1 MKYVLDPSKRDE
13 EFWQFYKQHQA
24 SMWTAEEIDVRSDL
38 AQFKKLKPPE
48 QQRVKHVI
56 AFFAASDGTVA
67 ENLHEN
73 FLTEIQHPDARCF
86 LALQGHMENVHSET
100 YANLLTAYVED
111 PMERDHLFHA
121 IETIPSIQRK
131 ADWALYWTNSQTR
144 TFQERLIAFAA
155 VEGIFFS
162 GSFCAIFWL
171 KHRGLLPGLAFSNE
185 LISRDEG
192 LHRDFAI
199 CLHKRLLRPASPMKI
214 REIIQGATEVEIE
227 FVREGLP
234 VALLG
239 MNADLM
245 TQCIQFVADHLLV
258 SLGQPK
264 LYNIENPFD

>member
-1 MKYVLDPSKRDE
+1 
-13 EFWQFYKQHQA
+13 
-24 SMWTAEEIDVRSDL
+24 
-38 AQFKKLKPPE
+38 
-48 QQRVKHVI
+48 
-56 AFFAASDGTVA
+56 
-67 ENLHEN
+67 
-73 FLTEIQHPDARCF
+73 
-86 LALQGHMENVHSET
+86 MENVHSET

-192 LHRDFAI
+192 LHRDFAV
-199 CLHKRLLRPASPMKI
+199 CLHRRLLRPASPMKI

-227 FVREGLP
+227 FVQEGLP

-239 MNADLM
+239 MNAAGDEF
-245 TQCIQFVADHLLV
+245 I
-258 SLGQPK
+258 G
-264 LYNIENPFD
+264 EG